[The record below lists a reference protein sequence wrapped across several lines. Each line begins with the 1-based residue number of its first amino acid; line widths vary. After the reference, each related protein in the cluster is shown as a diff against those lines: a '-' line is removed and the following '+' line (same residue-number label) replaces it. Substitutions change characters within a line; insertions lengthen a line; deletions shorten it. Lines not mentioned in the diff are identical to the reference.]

1 LILRLFRI
9 VPAEFLDLPTIR
21 PFPNTMPAF
30 ATPRPKSGRF
40 AASLN
45 NFALATTPLFTII

>member
-9 VPAEFLDLPTIR
+9 VPAESLDLPTIR